1 MVQGHP
7 FGSSGSL
14 VLNVTYEPLGV
25 VAARRA
31 LCLVIASKADVVEE
45 DGVPVLTVDRAFPRP
60 LVVKL
65 RYMVHVPYRH
75 TTALSRRSVFAR
87 DDHKCQYC
95 GRHADSI
102 DHVLPRSR
110 GGEHIWENVAA
121 ACRRCNTAKRDRTPE
136 EAGMRLARPSLAPR
150 HSTWVA
156 LGPSRVPEAWKP
168 YLAPESLA
176 S

>member
-1 MVQGHP
+1 M
-7 FGSSGSL
+7 SGAL

-31 LCLVIASKADVVEE
+31 LCLVIGDKADVIEADLE
-45 DGVPVLTVDRAFPRP
+45 PVCTVDAAFPRP

-65 RYMVHVPYRH
+65 RYLVHVPYRRA
-75 TTALSRRSVFAR
+75 TAVSRRGVFAR
-87 DDHKCQYC
+87 DGHTCQYC

-110 GGEHIWENVAA
+110 GGEHVWENVAA
-121 ACRRCNTAKRDRTPE
+121 ACRRCNTRKRDRTPE
-136 EAGMRLARPSLAPR
+136 EAGMDLARPCLAPR
-150 HSTWVA
+150 HGCWVA
-156 LGPSRVPEAWKP
+156 LAPGRVPEVWKP
-168 YLAPESLA
+168 YLASAPLA

>member
-1 MVQGHP
+1 M
-7 FGSSGSL
+7 SGAL

-25 VAARRA
+25 VAPRRA
-31 LCLVIASKADVVEE
+31 VCLVIADKADVIEADQE
-45 DGVPVLTVDRAFPRP
+45 PMRSVDQQFPRP

-65 RYMVHVPYRH
+65 RYMVHVPYR
-75 TTALSRRSVFAR
+75 TMTALSRRAVFAR
-87 DDHKCQYC
+87 DEHRCQYC

-121 ACRRCNTAKRDRTPE
+121 ACRRCNTRKRDRTPE
-136 EAGMRLARPSLAPR
+136 EAGMHLARPCFAPR
-150 HSTWVA
+150 HGSVVS
-156 LGPSRVPEAWKP
+156 LGQSFVPEAWKP
-168 YLAPESLA
+168 YLVPTTLA